1 MKKRMA
7 GFIHWLS
14 DHLRFFWEDVWD
26 NARDAW
32 HWILS
37 HLCYFTKKH
46 KQANVETLLW
56 LRNNQKFYEGFN
68 QIPVSISIRGFFFK
82 KMVIHYEYLS
92 DDQIVAYEK
101 LSLRKKEK
109 LQEHLSELEMM
120 SEWSLRNAY
129 INEVENLQSLTREN
143 ELNNEQVKDSE
154 QTIDITTYE
163 HFKNDFI
170 NEAKEHISE
179 IKQLLEL

>member
-1 MKKRMA
+1 MS
-7 GFIHWLS
+7 GLLHSLGN
-14 DHLRFFWEDVWD
+14 HLLFFKEDVWD
-26 NARDAW
+26 NVRDTW

-37 HLCYFTKKH
+37 HLCYFTRKH
-46 KQANVETLLW
+46 KQADVETLLW
-56 LRNNQKFYEGFN
+56 WRNNQKFYEGFN

-82 KMVIHYEYLS
+82 KMVVHYEYLS

-109 LQEHLSELEMM
+109 LQEHLGELEMM

-129 INEVENLQSLTREN
+129 INEVDNIRSLMLED
-143 ELNNEQVKDSE
+143 ELNNEQAKDSE

-163 HFKNDFI
+163 RFKNDFI
-170 NEAKEHISE
+170 NRARWHISE
-179 IKQLLEL
+179 IKQLLIK